1 MGYHPEKL
9 RQSEWAHEN
18 LMRFNSSKC
27 KDNWVV
33 VTATNST
40 SWMMTGWSTALLKRT
55 GGTAGWQLDMS
66 HHCALI
72 AQRANHTLGTSKAA
86 QPAQRG
92 RGSAP
97 LLCAVRP
104 QLEHC
109 IQMRSA
115 QYRRDMELLER
126 IQGMATKMI
135 PGMELPYKDRLRSGA
150 VQHGE
155 EKALRRP
162 ESSLSISEGGL

>member
-1 MGYHPEKL
+1 MPFRET
-9 RQSEWAHEN
+9 QTEQWAQEN
-18 LMRFNSSKC
+18 LVRFNKAVHTVWHLGC
-27 KDNWVV
+27 GNRCQYKLGV
-33 VTATNST
+33 
-40 SWMMTGWSTALLKRT
+40 TGWSTALLKRT

-104 QLEHC
+104 HLDCC
-109 IQMRSA
+109 ILTGSA

-135 PGMELPYKDRLRSGA
+135 PGMEHLPVRTG
-150 VQHGE
+150 
-155 EKALRRP
+155 
-162 ESSLSISEGGL
+162 